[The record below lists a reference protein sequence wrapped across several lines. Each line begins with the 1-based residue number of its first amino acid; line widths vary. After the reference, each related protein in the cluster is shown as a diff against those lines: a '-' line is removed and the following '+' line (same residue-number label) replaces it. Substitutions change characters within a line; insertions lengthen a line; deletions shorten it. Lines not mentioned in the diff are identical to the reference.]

1 MKKELN
7 IFIMSLTLLA
17 AGACTSNK
25 SEKAAEEYGVN
36 ETPAIS
42 TPSEITLEERR
53 AKLEMQRIARV
64 EKRRIEFEQR
74 IKMTPY
80 YVDEQKNVVYNK
92 AEVDPTFAGGEEAMH
107 KYLQENVKYPE
118 QAEKDALEGTI
129 FVDFIVV
136 ANGSVR
142 EVMTS
147 DMPGE
152 EADKSLRDEA
162 IRVVSN
168 MPKWVPGRQH
178 GKPVDVKFSL
188 PITFRMI

>member
-1 MKKELN
+1 MKKSLN
-7 IFIMSLTLLA
+7 IFIMSVALVA
-17 AGACTSNK
+17 AQACTSK
-25 SEKAAEEYGVN
+25 SEKTAEEYGAN
-36 ETPAIS
+36 ETAAVP
-42 TPSEITLEERR
+42 TPIFTVEERR
-53 AKLEMQRIARV
+53 AKIEKERV
-64 EKRRIEFEQR
+64 ERAEKRRLEFEAR
-74 IKMTPY
+74 VKITPFY
-80 YVDEQKNVVYNK
+80 TDENKNVVYNK
-92 AEVDPTFAGGEEAMH
+92 AEVDPTFTGGEEAMN
-107 KYLQENVKYPE
+107 KYLKENMKYPE
-118 QAEKDALEGTI
+118 QAEKDALEGTV

-142 EVMTS
+142 EVMAS

-152 EADKSLRDEA
+152 DADQSLRDEA

>member
-1 MKKELN
+1 
-7 IFIMSLTLLA
+7 
-17 AGACTSNK
+17 
-25 SEKAAEEYGVN
+25 V
-36 ETPAIS
+36 
-42 TPSEITLEERR
+42 
-53 AKLEMQRIARV
+53 
-64 EKRRIEFEQR
+64 
-74 IKMTPY
+74 
-80 YVDEQKNVVYNK
+80 
-92 AEVDPTFAGGEEAMH
+92 
-107 KYLQENVKYPE
+107 
-118 QAEKDALEGTI
+118 

-142 EVMTS
+142 EVMTT

-152 EADKSLRDEA
+152 EIDQSLRDEA

>member
-1 MKKELN
+1 MKKSIK
-7 IFIMSLTLLA
+7 IFVLFTFLA
-17 AGACTSNK
+17 VVQSCASK
-25 SEKAAEEYGVN
+25 EKTAADYVEN
-36 ETPAIS
+36 EVPTVTTPAL
-42 TPSEITLEERR
+42 TLEEKR
-53 AKLEMQRIARV
+53 AIN
-64 EKRRIEFEQR
+64 EKRRIALAEKRRLEFEAR
-74 IKMTPY
+74 IKITPFY
-80 YVDEQKNVVYNK
+80 TDENKNVVYNK
-92 AEVDPTFAGGEEAMH
+92 AEIDPSFTGGEKAMS
-107 KYLQENVKYPE
+107 KYLRENMKYPA

-142 EVMTS
+142 EVMAS

-152 EADKSLRDEA
+152 EADQSLRDEA

-178 GKPVDVKFSL
+178 GKPVDVRFSL

>member
-1 MKKELN
+1 MKKKLN
-7 IFIMSLTLLA
+7 IFIMSLALLA
-17 AGACTSNK
+17 AAACTSNK
-25 SEKAAEEYGVN
+25 SEKTAEEYGVN
-36 ETPAIS
+36 DTPAIS

-53 AKLEMQRIARV
+53 EKIEMQRIARV

-92 AEVDPTFAGGEEAMH
+92 AEVDPTFSGGEEAMH
-107 KYLQENVKYPE
+107 KYLQENMKYPA
-118 QAEKDALEGTI
+118 QAEKDALEGTV

-142 EVMTS
+142 EVIAS
-147 DMPGE
+147 DMSGE
-152 EADKSLRDEA
+152 EADQSLRDEA

-168 MPKWVPGRQH
+168 MPKWIPGRQH